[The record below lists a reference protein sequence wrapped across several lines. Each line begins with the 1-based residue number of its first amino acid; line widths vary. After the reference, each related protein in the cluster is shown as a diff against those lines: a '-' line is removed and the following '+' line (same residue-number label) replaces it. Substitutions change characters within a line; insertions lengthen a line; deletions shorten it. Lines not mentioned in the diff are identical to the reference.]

1 MSGMFNSP
9 LMVGGAIL
17 LGICLTIFVG
27 ALIVAAWGDRL
38 PTDKR

>member
-9 LMVGGAIL
+9 LMVSGEIL

-27 ALIVAAWGDRL
+27 ALIATLSDRVR
-38 PTDKR
+38 TTRR